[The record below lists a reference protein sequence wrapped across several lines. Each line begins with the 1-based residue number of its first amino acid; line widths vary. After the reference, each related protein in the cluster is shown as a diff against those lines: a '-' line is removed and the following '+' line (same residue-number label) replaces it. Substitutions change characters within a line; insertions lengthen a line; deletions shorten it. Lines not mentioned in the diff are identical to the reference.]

1 MVAAATSYPNKSTLV
16 IDIGTCM
23 TYDYLDKGKTYL
35 GGNIAPGVE
44 LRLKAMHH
52 FTSALPLVSRKWN
65 EELLGSSTK
74 SALQNGAIWGVKL
87 EIESFIKTLT
97 KKRGQMTVILTGGDA
112 SYFGER
118 IESKIFV
125 FPNFLLKGL
134 NAILEHNL

>member
-1 MVAAATSYPNKSTLV
+1 
-16 IDIGTCM
+16 
-23 TYDYLDKGKTYL
+23 
-35 GGNIAPGVE
+35 
-44 LRLKAMHH
+44 MHH